1 MLMMMVSLSSFAQY
15 PTTKKIKG
23 QQVVIMTVKQA
34 EAINTKFDILE
45 DSIDVLN
52 YNLTEYTSNLNG
64 CETSL
69 NFTQDKLETTSSNLN
84 HMVDSLVKIDR
95 FYQKEIKRVEK
106 LEWVEKRTRV
116 RLGFGIAAV
125 VVTWLIIVVSVIKS

>member
-1 MLMMMVSLSSFAQY
+1 MLMMMVSLSLFAQY

-52 YNLTEYTSNLNG
+52 YNLT
-64 CETSL
+64 
-69 NFTQDKLETTSSNLN
+69 
-84 HMVDSLVKIDR
+84 H
-95 FYQKEIKRVEK
+95 
-106 LEWVEKRTRV
+106 
-116 RLGFGIAAV
+116 
-125 VVTWLIIVVSVIKS
+125 LI

>member
-34 EAINTKFDILE
+34 EAINTKFDMLE

-52 YNLTEYTSNLNG
+52 YNLTEYTANLNG

-69 NFTQDKLETTSSNLN
+69 NFTKDKLETTSSNLN